1 MAATFTN
8 GVWGGVPKQGGH
20 VTFACPFWNGGLPF
34 TCRVED
40 VIRSDGGLIEV
51 VDDDGKVIVPVV
63 EVQHGEESSGE
74 EVRQEVGGEKE
85 AVQGIQEGS
94 ESL

>member
-1 MAATFTN
+1 MTTFTN
-8 GVWGGVPKQGGH
+8 GVWQGFPEAGGH
-20 VTFACPFWNGGLPF
+20 VTFACPFWNDGLPF

-40 VIRSDGGLIEV
+40 VLRPDGGLIEV

-63 EVQHGEESSGE
+63 GDRDGEESSGE
-74 EVRQEVGGEKE
+74 EVRQEVGGEEE
-85 AVQGIQEGS
+85 AVHGIQEGR